1 LASSKRFKN
10 KPCVYCGDVG
20 NTGDH
25 IFAREFFP
33 VKNRAN
39 LPQVP
44 ACANCNGLKSAL
56 EHYVLSVLPFGGS
69 HSASSAILRDSI
81 PRRLSNNHKLHLQ
94 LAEGRRDVL
103 VNQNGVV
110 RPSITIPIETEK
122 LVSLMAYITRG
133 LIAYH
138 WKTII
143 PPDHFVEAGYLHPD
157 GARLFEHMMMRRSRA
172 EIRGDLGNGLVLY
185 QGVQAIDDENLTMW
199 RFRLYGGISVG
210 GDPEHP
216 EIAVST
222 LFASTSRIRFAAF
235 DA

>member
-20 NTGDH
+20 STGDH

-33 VKNRAN
+33 VGDRAN

-44 ACANCNGLKSAL
+44 ACASCNGLKSAL
-56 EHYVLSVLPFGGS
+56 EHYVLSVLPFGGN
-69 HSASSAILRDSI
+69 HPASSAILRDII

-94 LAEGRRDVL
+94 LAEGHRDVL
-103 VNQNGVV
+103 VNDKGVL
-110 RPSITIPIETEK
+110 RPSITVPIETEK
-122 LVSLMAYITRG
+122 LVSLTASIARG
-133 LIAYH
+133 LVAYH

-143 PPDHFVEAGYLHPD
+143 PPDYFVEAGYLHPE
-157 GARLFEHMMMRRSRA
+157 GARLFEQMMMRRSRA

-185 QGVQAIDDENLTMW
+185 QGVQAIDDENLTLW
-199 RFRLYGGISVG
+199 RFRLYGGVPIG

-216 EIAVST
+216 EIVVSS
-222 LFASTSRIRFAAF
+222 LFASTSRMRVGAF
-235 DA
+235 SA